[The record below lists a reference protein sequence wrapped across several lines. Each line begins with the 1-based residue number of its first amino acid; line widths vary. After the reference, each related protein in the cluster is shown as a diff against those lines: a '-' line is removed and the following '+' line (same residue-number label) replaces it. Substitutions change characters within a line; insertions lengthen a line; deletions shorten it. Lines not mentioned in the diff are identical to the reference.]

1 MRMILLMNNLFCKTR
16 IMKKDKKTPNYD
28 IFLPKEVSVA
38 TKSELTP
45 IEMRV
50 YNEILAQSHLK
61 DDGQLIYHISAE
73 SIYEGYRK
81 GRSLQDLS
89 HLTDRTFIFRADFM
103 KKYFDDE
110 SNYIVTPIPTIR
122 IPQKGEQYVEV
133 HINPIFKKILTLID
147 KNIDTIDHKGIPY
160 VKGSIDDLRTF
171 RFWFTHKFY
180 WLLREE
186 QDKTVVT
193 NKDYFDI
200 SVEDLKERLSCVES
214 YANPQSFK
222 RALTK
227 ALKEVEATFVELID
241 YKDLKKGMKVVN
253 NSNRR
258 TKTLGFRFIFK
269 HSIREVS
276 EKVKRKEKF
285 RWEDDLRNFK
295 VSKADIDK
303 LKRNVIEEK
312 ENKTKTGTSFTFT
325 NEYVEQCIQIG
336 RKDIYSRNM
345 LKDGKSPVK
354 NTAKWIIRG
363 IIEGWWIENYKQEEK
378 KIAKRK
384 EAKTVKKQISS
395 TGSPFVI
402 GDQQTI
408 LYSQKEIE
416 DMHKNSQWANYD
428 IKHFL
433 GGFIKIIS
441 LEKYAPKESI
451 NIFKN
456 LGMPIEIL

>member
-1 MRMILLMNNLFCKTR
+1 
-16 IMKKDKKTPNYD
+16 MKNKENKTPNYD
-28 IFLPKEVSVA
+28 VFLPKEVSSA

-61 DDGQLIYHISAE
+61 DEEQLVYHIPAE
-73 SIYEGYRK
+73 EIYEGYRK

-89 HLTDRTFIFRADFM
+89 HLTDRTFIFRSDFM
-103 KKYFDDE
+103 KKYFGDE

-122 IPQKGEQYVEV
+122 IPQKGEQYIEV

-147 KNIDTIDHKGIPY
+147 KNLDTIDHKGIPY

-200 SVEDLKERLSCVES
+200 TVENLKIRLSCEDS

-222 RALTK
+222 RALNK
-227 ALKEVEATFVELID
+227 ALREVESTFVELID
-241 YKDLKKGMKVVN
+241 YQDLKRGMKPVN

-276 EKVKRKEKF
+276 EKVKSKEKF
-285 RWEDDLRNFK
+285 RWEDDLHNFQ
-295 VSKADIDK
+295 VSKTDIDK
-303 LKRNVIEEK
+303 LKKYVIEEK
-312 ENKTKTGTSFTFT
+312 EGINKEGKKFTFT

-336 RKDIYSRNM
+336 RKDIYNRNM

-354 NTAKWIIRG
+354 NTAKWIIVG
-363 IIEGWWIENYKQEEK
+363 ILEGWWIEDYKKEETK
-378 KIAKRK
+378 VIKRK
-384 EAKTVKKQISS
+384 KHQEAKEKTLSL
-395 TGSPFVI
+395 GSPFVV

-416 DMHKNSQWANYD
+416 TMHKNSQWSNYD

-433 GGFIKIIS
+433 GGFIKITS
-441 LEKYAPKESI
+441 LEKYAPKKTMS
-451 NIFKN
+451 FFQK
-456 LGMPIEIL
+456 LGMPIEII